1 MPGLV
6 RATYAERMPLHRR
19 ERVAG
24 IILLFGFVYLTFE
37 LVAAMAWTDPPY
49 DWARNFISDLGFSD
63 CATVDGDRI
72 CSPLH
77 PLMNAGF
84 LVQGTVFTI
93 GSILVGRLI
102 LDPGFWR
109 RVVTVLMVTSGVGTF
124 FVGVFHQSLALSAA
138 GLNWL
143 HLLAATLAIGAGNI
157 GIVLLGALAI
167 RSVEWRFYGI
177 AVLVIG
183 VVGLVASVLL
193 ALGVDPGIGIGT
205 VERIAVYP
213 LNTWTVGTA
222 VGLLVKSARDARRWT
237 QPAEPAEVTR

>member
-1 MPGLV
+1 M
-6 RATYAERMPLHRR
+6 
-19 ERVAG
+19 AG
-24 IILLFGFVYLTFE
+24 IILLFGFVYLAFE
-37 LVAAMAWTDPPY
+37 LIAAMAWIDPPY
-49 DWARNFISDLGFSD
+49 DWARNYISDLGFAD

-93 GSILVGRLI
+93 GSILVGRFI
-102 LDPGFWR
+102 LDRGFPR
-109 RVVTVLMVTSGVGTF
+109 IVVTGLMVTSGVGTF
-124 FVGVFHQSLALSAA
+124 FVGIFHQSLALSAA

-157 GIVLLGALAI
+157 GILLLGALAI
-167 RSVEWRFYGI
+167 RTAEWRLYGI
-177 AVLVIG
+177 AVLTIG
-183 VVGLVASVLL
+183 VVGLIASVML
-193 ALGVDPGIGIGT
+193 ALRVDPGFGIGT

-222 VGLLVKSARDARRWT
+222 VGLLVKSVRDARRFT
-237 QPAEPAEVTR
+237 RRAEPVGAR